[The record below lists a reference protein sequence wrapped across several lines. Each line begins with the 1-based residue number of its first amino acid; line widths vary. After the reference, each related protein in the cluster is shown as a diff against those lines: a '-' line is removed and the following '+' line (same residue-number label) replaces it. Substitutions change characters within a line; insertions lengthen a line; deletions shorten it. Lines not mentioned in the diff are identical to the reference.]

1 MKSADR
7 DLLQIAYSALSECSE
22 HHSDLMA
29 DVARLLGTRPD
40 ADLITPR
47 CLDLMGQMVL
57 IVMEGDPRGKGRPRL
72 STATGFV
79 KVYTDKETQI
89 YEELIQHEVLRHI
102 GGQALID
109 RTKQIK
115 RRSFI
120 EAYQDFGGQPIFT
133 GPVRVE
139 MEIRHPIRASWTK
152 AKKAA
157 ALAGHIAPTL
167 KPDPDNV
174 AKIWFDAFN
183 FCMWKDDTQVIR
195 LSVERSFSE
204 DPSVLV
210 RVIPLDVLPA

>member
-1 MKSADR
+1 MV
-7 DLLQIAYSALSECSE
+7 DLFE
-22 HHSDLMA
+22 
-29 DVARLLGTRPD
+29 RPN
-40 ADLITPR
+40 
-47 CLDLMGQMVL
+47 LDLTDQMVL
-57 IVMEGDPRGKGRPRL
+57 IVMEGDPRGKGRPRF

-115 RRSFI
+115 RRSFV

-152 AKKAA
+152 AKKGA
-157 ALAGHIAPTL
+157 ALAGHIAPTI
-167 KPDPDNV
+167 KSDIDNIC
-174 AKIWFDAFN
+174 KIWFDAFN
-183 FCMWKDDTQVIR
+183 GCIWKDDTQC
-195 LSVERSFSE
+195 VEVHAKKSFAE

-210 RVIPLDVLPA
+210 RVIPLDLLPA

>member
-1 MKSADR
+1 MTDLMVSRAFLEEILEDLHYEAYDKLNAFLNGPAP
-7 DLLQIAYSALSECSE
+7 DLLPVKS
-22 HHSDLMA
+22 
-29 DVARLLGTRPD
+29 
-40 ADLITPR
+40 
-47 CLDLMGQMVL
+47 LDLLDQMVL
-57 IVMEGDPRGKGRPRL
+57 IVMEGDPRGKGRPRF
-72 STATGFV
+72 STHGGFV

-89 YEELIQHEVLRHI
+89 YEELIQQEVLRLI

-115 RRSFI
+115 RRTLI
-120 EAYQDFGGQPIFT
+120 EAYKDFGGEPVFN

-183 FCMWKDDTQVIR
+183 DCMWKDDTQVIR
-195 LSVERSFSE
+195 MSVERSFSE
-204 DPSVLV
+204 SPSVLV
-210 RVIPLDVLPA
+210 RVIPLDLLPA

>member
-1 MKSADR
+1 MADLFAR
-7 DLLQIAYSALSECSE
+7 PNLDLL
-22 HHSDLMA
+22 D
-29 DVARLLGTRPD
+29 
-40 ADLITPR
+40 
-47 CLDLMGQMVL
+47 QMVL
-57 IVMEGDPRGKGRPRL
+57 IVMEGDPRGKGRPRF

-120 EAYQDFGGQPIFT
+120 EAYKDFGGEPIFK

-183 FCMWKDDTQVIR
+183 DCMWKDDTQVIR
-195 LSVERSFSE
+195 MTVERSFSE

-210 RVIPLDVLPA
+210 RVIPLDLLPA